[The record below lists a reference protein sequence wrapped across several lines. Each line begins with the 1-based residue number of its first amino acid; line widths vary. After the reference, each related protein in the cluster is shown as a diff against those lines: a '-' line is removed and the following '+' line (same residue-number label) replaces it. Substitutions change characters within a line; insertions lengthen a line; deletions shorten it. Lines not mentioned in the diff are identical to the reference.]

1 MATIKFYYRST
12 KDRGPLSFKFLH
24 SHKGKNFQY
33 WVKTKVEVSKYYWE
47 NYHTK
52 SEIENY
58 DMEHFQL
65 ETKSELNKI
74 KKHIL
79 KEFTNKP
86 DQTSLSKAW
95 IETEISQYYFN
106 SNDYI
111 PKALTEYI
119 EFYLK
124 VRSDNLKD
132 STKKK
137 YRVLKNKIIRYEE
150 KRNQTVLIKNI
161 GERFKDDF
169 EKYQKENKY
178 AQNTIHRDVGLI
190 KTYCNHARK
199 YSLETHPQLSF
210 LKVEKEEVDVIYL
223 NDSELDSIRK
233 MKNLSTGMQIT
244 KDWLLLSCNVG
255 QRVSDFMKFDY
266 SKTWWEDGLGYMDF
280 IQKKTDKRMTIPLF
294 QEVVNIL
301 KRNNNNFPKKMQHT
315 KYNKKLKELCK
326 IAGINQKIPGK
337 MLQKVEGVD
346 GYRRVKGEY
355 EKYNLISSHVARRS
369 FATNFYGKIET
380 SFLISMTG
388 HTTEKMF
395 RNYLPKSMNYAKEIH
410 KQVAELKKTA

>member
-111 PKALTEYI
+111 PRALTEYI

-178 AQNTIHRDVGLI
+178 AQNTIHRDIGLI
-190 KTYCNHARK
+190 KTYCKHARK
-199 YSLETHPQLSF
+199 YGLETHPQLDF
-210 LKVEKEEVDVIYL
+210 LKVEQEEVDVIYL
-223 NDSELDSIRK
+223 NDSELDSIRE
-233 MKNLSTGMQIT
+233 MKNLSNDMQTT
-244 KDWLLLSCNVG
+244 KDWLLLSCNLG
-255 QRVSDFMKFDY
+255 QRVSDFMEFDF
-266 SKTWWEDGLGYMDF
+266 SKTWWEDGFGYMNF
-280 IQKKTDKRMTIPLF
+280 IQQKTDKRMTIPLF

-315 KYNKKLKELCK
+315 KYNKNLKELCK
-326 IAGINQKIPGK
+326 IAGINKKIPGRV
-337 MLQKVEGVD
+337 LQKVEGVE

-355 EKYNLISSHVARRS
+355 EKYNLISSHVGRRS
-369 FATNFYGKIET
+369 FATNYYGKIKT
-380 SFLISMTG
+380 SYIISITG
-388 HTTEKMF
+388 HTTEKMY
-395 RNYLPKSMNYAKEIH
+395 RNYLPKSMNYAREIH
-410 KQVAELKKTA
+410 EQMAMLKKTA

>member
-1 MATIKFYYRST
+1 MATIKFHYRS
-12 KDRGPLSFKFLH
+12 KRDKAPLSFKFLH
-24 SHKGKNFQY
+24 SFKSKNFQY
-33 WVKTKVEVSKYYWE
+33 WVKTKLEVSRDYWE
-47 NYHTK
+47 NYHQK
-52 SEIENY
+52 NEIENY

-79 KEFTNKP
+79 KDFSNKP
-86 DQTSLSKAW
+86 DQTSISKKW
-95 IETEISQYYFN
+95 LEREINQYYFN
-106 SNDYI
+106 IANGV
-111 PKALTEYI
+111 PKTLVKYI
-119 EFYLK
+119 EFYIETK
-124 VRSDNLKD
+124 KNNLKN
-132 STKKK
+132 STQKK
-137 YRVLKNKIIRYEE
+137 YNVLKHKIERYEE
-150 KRNQTVLIKNI
+150 DRNQKVLIKNV

-190 KTYCNHARK
+190 KTYCKHARK
-199 YSLETHPQLSF
+199 YGLETHPQLDF
-210 LKVEKEEVDVIYL
+210 LKVKLEEVDVIYL

-233 MKNLSTGMQIT
+233 MKNLSPDMQIT

-355 EKYNLISSHVARRS
+355 EKYNLISSHTGRRS

-380 SFLISMTG
+380 SYIIAMTG

-395 RNYLPKSMNYAKEIH
+395 RNYLPKSMNYAREIH
-410 KQVAELKKTA
+410 EQMAMLKKTA

>member
-1 MATIKFYYRST
+1 MATIKFHYRS
-12 KDRGPLSFKFLH
+12 KRDKAPLSFKFLH

-33 WVKTKVEVSKYYWE
+33 WVKTKLEVSRNYWE
-47 NYHTK
+47 NYHQK
-52 SEIENY
+52 NEIE
-58 DMEHFQL
+58 DAVMEEFQL
-65 ETKSELNKI
+65 KTKCELNNI
-74 KKHIL
+74 KRHIL
-79 KEFTNKP
+79 NDFSNKH
-86 DQTSLSKAW
+86 DQTFISKKW
-95 IETEISQYYFN
+95 LEREMNQYYFN
-106 SNDYI
+106 ITNGV
-111 PKALTEYI
+111 PKTLVKYI
-119 EFYLK
+119 EFYIETK
-124 VRSDNLKD
+124 KNNLKN
-132 STKKK
+132 STQRK
-137 YRVLKNKIIRYEE
+137 YNVLKHKIERYEE
-150 KRNQTVLIKNI
+150 DRNQTVLIKNI

-301 KRNNNNFPKKMQHT
+301 NRNNNNFPKKMQHT

-337 MLQKVEGVD
+337 MLQKVEEVD
-346 GYRRVKGEY
+346 GYRRIKGEY